1 MYQYLYV
8 PRSTGV
14 YPYVPVCMC
23 TAGVWSSWTLEL
35 PVGPRV
41 GLPWFKQIYI
51 FKCCFLAHVTA
62 RAQKKFGFVLVE
74 LLLRSASMRW
84 ALGDNNIIHCWDQWW
99 EKCRVSWKKLQ
110 QKKRKSQRGDE
121 EDKNSK
127 GQTKSTHTPESED
140 RRHRGKIIAGFRPAS
155 REAQILWKLT
165 QQWRC
170 WLQTSDWPPS
180 PPRPSAEPAS
190 YWLPP
195 PVPLRPVTETDIFIL
210 TGDSELK

>member
-1 MYQYLYV
+1 MYLGVLVCTHMYLYV
-8 PRSTGV
+8 CV
-14 YPYVPVCMC
+14 QQ
-23 TAGVWSSWTLEL
+23 VWTSWTLEL

-41 GLPWFKQIYI
+41 RLPWFKQIYI

-62 RAQKKFGFVLVE
+62 RAQKKNIGFVLVE

-140 RRHRGKIIAGFRPAS
+140 RRHRGKIIAGF
-155 REAQILWKLT
+155 
-165 QQWRC
+165 
-170 WLQTSDWPPS
+170 
-180 PPRPSAEPAS
+180 
-190 YWLPP
+190 
-195 PVPLRPVTETDIFIL
+195 
-210 TGDSELK
+210 

>member
-41 GLPWFKQIYI
+41 RLPWFKQIYI

-74 LLLRSASMRW
+74 LLLRSSCMRW

-127 GQTKSTHTPESED
+127 GQTKSTHPQRVRTED
-140 RRHRGKIIAGFRPAS
+140 TEGRSSQALDQPPGRHRFSENLRSNGDVGCRH
-155 REAQILWKLT
+155 RTDLLH
-165 QQWRC
+165 
-170 WLQTSDWPPS
+170 LQGLLQSQ
-180 PPRPSAEPAS
+180 
-190 YWLPP
+190 LLIGCLLLFLF
-195 PVPLRPVTETDIFIL
+195 VL
-210 TGDSELK
+210 